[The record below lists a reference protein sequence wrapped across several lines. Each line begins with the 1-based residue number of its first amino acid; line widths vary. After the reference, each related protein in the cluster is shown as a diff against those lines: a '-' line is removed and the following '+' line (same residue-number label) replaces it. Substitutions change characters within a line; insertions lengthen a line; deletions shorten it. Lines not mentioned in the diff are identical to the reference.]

1 MHDILLPL
9 NYYVLFIIFIYLDM
23 QVSNTISISNIIRVV
38 NSNSMAATSAAGTT
52 HPSGA
57 HAFIPIFSV
66 VHIAQTLAHCV
77 VFCKSFFFFLF
88 FFFWPLYFLFYFDS
102 RLLITPLVFS
112 KYSYANYIIKYN
124 IIKRVYL
131 LFARVLK

>member
-1 MHDILLPL
+1 
-9 NYYVLFIIFIYLDM
+9 M
-23 QVSNTISISNIIRVV
+23 QVSNTISISDNIRVV
-38 NSNSMAATSAAGTT
+38 NSNLMAATSGAGTT
-52 HPSGA
+52 YPSGA

-66 VHIAQTLAHCV
+66 VHVAQTLAHCV
-77 VFCKSFFFFLF
+77 VFCKSYFVFLF
-88 FFFWPLYFLFYFDS
+88 FFYWPLYFLFYFDS

-124 IIKRVYL
+124 IINRVYL

>member
-38 NSNSMAATSAAGTT
+38 NSNSMAATSGAGTT
-52 HPSGA
+52 YPSGA

-66 VHIAQTLAHCV
+66 VHVAQTSAHCV
-77 VFCKSFFFFLF
+77 VFCKSFSFCFLV
-88 FFFWPLYFLFYFDS
+88 LFL
-102 RLLITPLVFS
+102 LAIVFS
-112 KYSYANYIIKYN
+112 
-124 IIKRVYL
+124 VL
-131 LFARVLK
+131 LRFTASDYPFGIFKIFLCQLYHKI

>member
-77 VFCKSFFFFLF
+77 VFCKSFFFLVLFL
-88 FFFWPLYFLFYFDS
+88 LA
-102 RLLITPLVFS
+102 IVFS
-112 KYSYANYIIKYN
+112 
-124 IIKRVYL
+124 VL
-131 LFARVLK
+131 LRFTASDYPFGVFKIFLCQLYHKI